1 MGRKIDVHV
10 LELVDQLL
18 CLLIPGA
25 IHHGSTKRR
34 GISIEWQLALLLML
48 RRLLHHRLDLSH
60 R

>member
-25 IHHGSTKRR
+25 IHHGSTKRG
-34 GISIEWQLALLLML
+34 GISIEWDLMLLRMLLLM
-48 RRLLHHRLDLSH
+48 HHWLDLSC